1 MIYIP
6 AAFAEPSEANLYA
19 LMRRHPFATLIAPA
33 GGKLEVSH
41 LPLLADEGTGL
52 LRGHLARANPQWR
65 SFSQDSE
72 VIALF
77 HGPHHYISPA
87 WYGTHPSVPTWNY
100 AVVHAHGVPRL
111 IDDPGELERMLAEL
125 TQIHESGMSTPWEMD
140 LPRDYM
146 DAMLRGIVGF
156 EIRVTRLE
164 GKFKLSQNRPP
175 ADRPRVVAALEA
187 LANDDALGIAALMRE
202 RGR

>member
-1 MIYIP
+1 
-6 AAFAEPSEANLYA
+6 
-19 LMRRHPFATLIAPA
+19 
-33 GGKLEVSH
+33 VSH
-41 LPLLADEGTGL
+41 LPLLADEGAGL

-65 SFSQDSE
+65 GFSQDSE
-72 VIALF
+72 VIAIF

-111 IDDPGELERMLAEL
+111 FDDPGELERMLVEL
-125 TQIHESGMSTPWEMD
+125 TRIHESGMSSPWKMG

-146 DAMLRGIVGF
+146 DAMLKGIVGF

-164 GKFKLSQNRPP
+164 GKFKLSQNRPS